1 MLYKSFNI
9 FFYTLFL
16 LFIFSVGKYYF
27 SNKNIMLTNKSRSS
41 FVITNLEIN
50 ENIPLL
56 KNNTN
61 DIIVYKDGLTKFKKK
76 RKKRIWEK
84 LISNSND

>member
-1 MLYKSFNI
+1 M
-9 FFYTLFL
+9 
-16 LFIFSVGKYYF
+16 GKYYF

-41 FVITNLEIN
+41 FVITNQELN
-50 ENIPLL
+50 KNIPLL

-61 DIIVYKDGLTKFKKK
+61 DIIIYKDGLTKFKKK